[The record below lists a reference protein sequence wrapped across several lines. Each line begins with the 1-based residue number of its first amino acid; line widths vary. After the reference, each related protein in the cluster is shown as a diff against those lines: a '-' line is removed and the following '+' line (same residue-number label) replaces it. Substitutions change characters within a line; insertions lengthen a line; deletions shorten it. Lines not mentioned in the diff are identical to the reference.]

1 MPNPRSEARTFEDSP
16 AVRKSVPLLIGLNGP
31 SSSGKTFSALR
42 LATGIQRVAS
52 GEIWYIDTEA
62 SRSLHYAD
70 KFKFRHVPFGAPFGP
85 SDYLAAIQ
93 HCVSKG
99 AKTIVIDSAS
109 HLHEG
114 PGGVLEMHEQE
125 LQRLGGGQAVN
136 FLAWAKP
143 KAELRR
149 FINSV
154 LQMHV
159 NLIFCFR
166 AKEKLK
172 IEKGKDPKALGFM
185 PIASEEFMYEMTLNV
200 LLYPSSGGVP
210 TWKSGEIGENA
221 VIKLPEQFRKVFS
234 AESPLDEETGEKL
247 ARWAAGGEA
256 PKASV
261 DPALAKDRDAW
272 LALWTKRKVDARRV
286 LSAIGKTSVDD
297 IDRGDLRR
305 FEIILADLKAK
316 KTTVE
321 ACFPEVVGSP
331 PPDDDIDESE
341 PNGEYKGDAPS
352 ADELAAG

>member
-1 MPNPRSEARTFEDSP
+1 MPQPRSNVRTFDDAP

-31 SSSGKTFSALR
+31 SSSGKTYSALR
-42 LATGIQRVAS
+42 LATGIQRVA
-52 GEIWYIDTEA
+52 GGDLWYIDTEA

-70 KFKFRHVPFGAPFGP
+70 KFKFRHVPFAAPFSP
-85 SDYLAAIQ
+85 ADYFAAIE
-93 HCVSKG
+93 HCVVKG
-99 AKTIVIDSAS
+99 AKTIVVDSTS

-114 PGGVLEMHEQE
+114 PGGVLEMHESE

-166 AKEKLK
+166 AKEKIK
-172 IEKGKDPKALGFM
+172 IEKGKDPKAMGFM

-210 TWKSGEIGENA
+210 TWKSGEIGERA
-221 VIKLPEQFRKVFS
+221 VIKLPEQFRKIFS

-247 ARWAAGGEA
+247 AQWAAGGAA
-256 PKASV
+256 PRATANPLFIKN
-261 DPALAKDRDAW
+261 RDAW
-272 LALWTKRKVDARRV
+272 MASLVKKGISPERV
-286 LSAIGKTSVDD
+286 LGALGRASIDD
-297 IDRGDLRR
+297 IEER
-305 FEIILADLKAK
+305 DLKTLDEHVKAIKAK
-316 KTTVE
+316 SATVE
-321 ACFPEVVGSP
+321 DLFPEVAGAP
-331 PPDDDIDESE
+331 PEDEDDTPA
-341 PNGEYKGDAPS
+341 PNGEDHGDAPS
-352 ADELAAG
+352 AEEMAG